1 MRRRLARLLTLRCML
16 ATALPQSHVLLL
28 GLLTVLVT
36 VWWLTMR
43 KMF

>member
-1 MRRRLARLLTLRCML
+1 MRRRLACGFSLRCML

-28 GLLTVLVT
+28 ALLTVLVS